1 MNGIFF
7 FMKIIMFIIFL
18 PELDIVGVTYLI
30 HSIQIIILNRNEYM
44 QIVHHLKKY
53 NKKYRWLGD
62 IIEKHLIAFC
72 CVKWHLK

>member
-1 MNGIFF
+1 
-7 FMKIIMFIIFL
+7 MFIIFL

-53 NKKYRWLGD
+53 RWLGD
-62 IIEKHLIAFC
+62 IIEKTPH
-72 CVKWHLK
+72 CVLLC